1 MHFAIR
7 RHEKERKMGLLQWPP
22 QENRSYSRECTSSNC
37 SYKPNLLAK
46 VPNIIASH
54 FCLCP
59 GLCTLAPG
67 AIPFCCTGSDFSGKS
82 VIYAPNKSSL
92 KLLLKEITSPLKW
105 VFNHAQLFV
114 QTLQPHRTF
123 ARGPWCFPNSLLSQL
138 ALECDS
144 MLFPFQLKGSWG
156 YKGIWLIGQNPVKFA
171 EKQVTAKGEGCGG
184 GECVNR
190 GAQDQPKSLLKSP
203 SPAHTVVRG

>member
-1 MHFAIR
+1 MARDRPQLNHCQVGGAVCGQNTMSTALCLWKVNLQHF
-7 RHEKERKMGLLQWPP
+7 LF
-22 QENRSYSRECTSSNC
+22 T
-37 SYKPNLLAK
+37 
-46 VPNIIASH
+46 
-54 FCLCP
+54 
-59 GLCTLAPG
+59 
-67 AIPFCCTGSDFSGKS
+67 